1 MTTYTVQALKL
12 LTECD
17 ENVKNDLLS
26 LILLNDFADIDLA
39 TEAILCLRQC
49 ATKPECQNWFKDA
62 NFCRWFCDIASK
74 ATLWAD
80 GDARIERSRRLLW
93 QFLFNVS
100 VGKSEFIFDS
110 REIDNDSKNV
120 FNDVFLSTFR
130 RATNDDK
137 VKEVLAGI
145 IHQGPV
151 L

>member
-100 VGKSEFIFDS
+100 VGKSEFIFD
-110 REIDNDSKNV
+110 
-120 FNDVFLSTFR
+120 L
-130 RATNDDK
+130 
-137 VKEVLAGI
+137 
-145 IHQGPV
+145 
-151 L
+151 